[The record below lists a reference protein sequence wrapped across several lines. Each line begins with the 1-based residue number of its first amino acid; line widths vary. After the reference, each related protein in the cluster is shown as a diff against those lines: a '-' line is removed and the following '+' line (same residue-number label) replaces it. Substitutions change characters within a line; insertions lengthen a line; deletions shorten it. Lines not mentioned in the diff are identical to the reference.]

1 MTTVR
6 IEDNEPVNLEHQPEQ
21 VEEAAGS
28 ERQMSRRNEEE
39 ENGEEEEVT
48 QFAFNFFAEARP
60 KRERKLSDEEQNV
73 ETKRLKSPGRED
85 AQQEGQHGRE
95 GVGQEEEK
103 LERGELC
110 RETLKRAG
118 DEASIE
124 GVAVILRAQ
133 RAHQVSL
140 PLGDVPGPKQTICQ
154 CCCRRREQW
163 SLVT

>member
-1 MTTVR
+1 M
-6 IEDNEPVNLEHQPEQ
+6 I
-21 VEEAAGS
+21 
-28 ERQMSRRNEEE
+28 RRNEED
-39 ENGEEEEVT
+39 ENGEEEEEVT
-48 QFAFNFFAEARP
+48 QFAFHFSL

-163 SLVT
+163 SIVT

>member
-73 ETKRLKSPGRED
+73 ETKKQD
-85 AQQEGQHGRE
+85 VQQEEQHERE
-95 GVGQEEEK
+95 RVWQEEEK
-103 LERGELC
+103 
-110 RETLKRAG
+110 RERAG
-118 DEASIE
+118 DEASTE
-124 GVAVILRAQ
+124 AVAVML
-133 RAHQVSL
+133 S
-140 PLGDVPGPKQTICQ
+140 
-154 CCCRRREQW
+154 
-163 SLVT
+163 